1 LPLDDPAKSADEDNQ
16 ADASRPSRGAARA
29 RDGVAHND
37 SRNQVAAL
45 LATGLGRLEI
55 ARILGLSKSTVSY
68 HARRLG
74 HPVDDKPARRYDWT
88 AVQCYYD
95 EGHSITECQL
105 RFGFARETWNAAR
118 RRGAVNPRP
127 RAIPIAELLVAGR
140 ARSRTHIKA
149 RLLAAGLKQNRC
161 EECGVASWRERPL
174 SMALH
179 HVNGDGDDNRL
190 ENLRLLCP
198 NCHSQTENFAGRTTG
213 RAAPLASDGLAE
225 AS

>member
-1 LPLDDPAKSADEDNQ
+1 MYEHSQ
-16 ADASRPSRGAARA
+16 ADRSDTRRR
-29 RDGVAHND
+29 
-37 SRNQVAAL
+37 VAAL

-55 ARILGLSKSTVSY
+55 ARLLDVSKSTVSY

-88 AVQCYYD
+88 EVQRYYD
-95 EGHSITECQL
+95 EGHSVTECQL

-118 RRGAVNPRP
+118 RRGAVKPRP
-127 RAIPIAELLVAGR
+127 KAIPIADLLVADKR
-140 ARSRTHIKA
+140 RSRGHIKA
-149 RLLAAGLKQNRC
+149 RLLRAGVKDNRC
-161 EECGVASWRERPL
+161 EECGLISWRERPL

-179 HVNGDGDDNRL
+179 HVNGDGDDNRI

-198 NCHSQTENFAGRTTG
+198 NCHSQTENFAGRNARRG
-213 RAAPLASDGLAE
+213 RGSLTDDLAE